1 MIVKKVDENC
11 QLKATMDSIRH
22 DLEKNKKRTDM
33 LEEQLKHKEFEN
45 KEIIDELNSI
55 RKKGQ

>member
-1 MIVKKVDENC
+1 
-11 QLKATMDSIRH
+11 MDSIRH